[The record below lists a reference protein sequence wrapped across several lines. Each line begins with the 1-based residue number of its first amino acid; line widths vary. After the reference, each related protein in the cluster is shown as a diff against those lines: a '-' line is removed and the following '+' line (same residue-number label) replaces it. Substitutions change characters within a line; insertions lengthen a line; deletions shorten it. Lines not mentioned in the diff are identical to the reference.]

1 MSGCE
6 RYFVLGRGKS
16 IVLLGSQAVPARPDK
31 DRMSLETL
39 VRRCLSVVEH

>member
-1 MSGCE
+1 MGGSE
-6 RYFVLGRGKS
+6 RHFVLGRRKS
-16 IVLLGSQAVPARPDK
+16 MVLLGSQAVPARPDK